1 MGKALS
7 AYAFSP
13 YPKCIHLAVQ
23 RPNDGL
29 AIMCFQTDGWWGV
42 TNLVCVNNNHHQL
55 FRKSG
60 GSNDFGKSS
69 NVFVTYQ
76 MSFNLIGYFF

>member
-1 MGKALS
+1 
-7 AYAFSP
+7 
-13 YPKCIHLAVQ
+13 
-23 RPNDGL
+23 
-29 AIMCFQTDGWWGV
+29 MCFQTDGWWGV

-76 MSFNLIGYFF
+76 TSFNLVGYFFFKKIAMMTRMVYAAQKSFF